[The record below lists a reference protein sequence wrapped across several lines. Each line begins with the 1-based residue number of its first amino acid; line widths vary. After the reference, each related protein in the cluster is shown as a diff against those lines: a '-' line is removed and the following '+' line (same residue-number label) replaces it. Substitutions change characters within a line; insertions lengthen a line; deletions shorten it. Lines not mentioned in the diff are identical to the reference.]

1 MTDRHHLSN
10 LHLFIL
16 WCSGACLRIPVLVI
30 PPIIPMLHEDLHLSE
45 TGIGW
50 LSSLPSF
57 VFAFAAIPGA
67 VLISRFGAVPTLT
80 FGLVLATLGSA
91 ARGAFDNAE
100 ALYGSTVFMA
110 AGIALMQPALPSL
123 VRDWFPSR
131 IGFATA
137 IYTNGLLVG
146 EVLVTSLTIPLV
158 LPWVDNNWRAGAV
171 IWTLPILVTAVI
183 VVATQRHLTV
193 GKGSSQQAP
202 TKWWPA
208 WRKPL
213 VWQLGT
219 LLGTVNA
226 GYFST
231 NAFLPDFLQSHGHSE
246 LTSAALT
253 ALNIGQ
259 IPASLIMLL
268 YAPRFLRRRLPYVM
282 AACLTF
288 CGLVGIMVA
297 NGYWVVLCAGVVGF
311 AVAANLILTLSLPAA
326 LSEPSD
332 VPRTSA
338 GMFTVS
344 FSFAM
349 LVSLGCGWLWDF
361 SGSAIVAL
369 VPIALCSLITIGA
382 VCQIIDRRDSSPHQ
396 R

>member
-1 MTDRHHLSN
+1 MTERHHLSN
-10 LHLFIL
+10 MHLLVL
-16 WCSGACLRIPVLVI
+16 WLSGACLRIPVLVI

-80 FGLVLATLGSA
+80 FGLILTTFGSA
-91 ARGAFDNAE
+91 ARGAFDKAE

-123 VRDWFPSR
+123 VREWFPSR

-137 IYTNGLLVG
+137 IYTNGLLIG
-146 EVLVTSLTIPLV
+146 EVLVTALTIPVV
-158 LPWVDNNWRAGAV
+158 LPLVDNSWRAGAV
-171 IWTLPILVTAVI
+171 VWTLPILVTAVI
-183 VVATQRHLTV
+183 VVATRRHLTV
-193 GKGSSQQAP
+193 GRASSQQTH
-202 TKWWPA
+202 TKWWPE

-213 VWQLGT
+213 VWQLGA

-226 GYFST
+226 SYFST
-231 NAFLPDFLQSHGHSE
+231 NAFLPDFLKAHGHPE

-253 ALNIGQ
+253 ALNVGQ
-259 IPASLIMLL
+259 IPASLIMLA

-282 AACLTF
+282 AACLTL

-297 NGYWVVLCAGVVGF
+297 DGYWVVLCAGVVGF
-311 AVAANLILTLSLPAA
+311 AVAANLILTLGLPAA
-326 LSEPSD
+326 LSQPSD

-349 LVSLGCGWLWDF
+349 VVSLGCGWIWDF
-361 SGSAIVAL
+361 SGSAIAAL
-369 VPIALCSLITIGA
+369 VPIALCSLLTIGS
-382 VCQIIDRRDSSPHQ
+382 VCQIIDRRGSSG
-396 R
+396 